1 VSDIDID
8 PSLLK
13 GDFDPEKHEE
23 LVEKLAANFGD
34 DELDENGEIMK
45 VTFLA
50 SAAGVGG
57 YKMKKLQIVAFVAIL
72 SLFRRAI
79 KASEP
84 KLKSYNL

>member
-1 VSDIDID
+1 LFYLLFINKLNSALGVSDIDID

-45 VTFLA
+45 VTLIY
-50 SAAGVGG
+50 SGG
-57 YKMKKLQIVAFVAIL
+57 
-72 SLFRRAI
+72 
-79 KASEP
+79 
-84 KLKSYNL
+84 

>member
-50 SAAGVGG
+50 SAIC
-57 YKMKKLQIVAFVAIL
+57 LQKTGLETGFLA
-72 SLFRRAI
+72 
-79 KASEP
+79 
-84 KLKSYNL
+84 